1 MASRPR
7 SSCTRAASDQA
18 EHQSSHRSRLAV
30 TRWKSA
36 TATPFVVKRGA
47 QFDTA
52 LATLSS
58 MHPPGGEQ
66 SLQTTACS
74 GSMQAVVNDDRKPR
88 RPAGCRRPDQ
98 RTGMTQTLRLGIF
111 SANVVANWAQEHGV
125 FAEHGLVVEQ
135 LPVASSPAQFASLMD
150 GEYDAVLTSP
160 DNVAAYVL
168 NEHNP
173 LGRRLDLEILRAVD
187 RGGRLSLVGAPD
199 IARAEDLAGRRF
211 AVDVPTSGFAFVG
224 FALLSRAG
232 LEAGG
237 DYEVVTAGA
246 TPRRR
251 QLLAD
256 GAFEATLL
264 NAGHEA
270 RAVRAGAH
278 VLGVVSDVVFPYL
291 GSVLATR
298 TDVDTPALKALL
310 AAWDDAERAVL
321 APEHRADVLAL
332 LGTLPGTDPEI
343 AQQMYATLLDPLHG
357 ICGGGAVEPAAFE
370 AVLRLRADQGGFESE
385 HDLAALAR
393 PGGGLLRR

>member
-1 MASRPR
+1 
-7 SSCTRAASDQA
+7 
-18 EHQSSHRSRLAV
+18 
-30 TRWKSA
+30 
-36 TATPFVVKRGA
+36 
-47 QFDTA
+47 
-52 LATLSS
+52 
-58 MHPPGGEQ
+58 
-66 SLQTTACS
+66 
-74 GSMQAVVNDDRKPR
+74 
-88 RPAGCRRPDQ
+88 
-98 RTGMTQTLRLGIF
+98 MTQTFRLGIF

-125 FAEHGLVVEQ
+125 FAEHGLAVEQ
-135 LPVASSPAQFASLMD
+135 VPVASSPAQFASLMD

-160 DNVAAYVL
+160 DNVATYVL
-168 NEHNP
+168 NERNP
-173 LGRRLDLEILRAVD
+173 LGRRLDLQILRAVD
-187 RGGRLSLVGAPD
+187 RGSRLSLVGAPG
-199 IARAEDLAGRRF
+199 IERPEDLAGRRF

-224 FALLSRAG
+224 FVLLRRAG
-232 LEAGG
+232 LEAGR

-278 VLGVVSDVVFPYL
+278 VLGVVSDVVSRYL

-321 APEHRADVLAL
+321 APEHRADVLGL
-332 LGTLPGTDPEI
+332 LGSLPDTDPEI
-343 AQQMYATLLDPLHG
+343 AQQMYGTLLDPLHG
-357 ICGGGAVEPAAFE
+357 ICAGGVVEPAAFE

-393 PGGGLLRR
+393 PGGGLLRT